1 MKLTTTDNLLL
12 SALLPSAASS
22 ARLRHLLTHH
32 RSEIDWNLAIRRAD
46 LHGITPLLRFNLKN
60 NHLLETL
67 PAEAREALDTATHLW
82 AARQLAYAS
91 EVVRLVR
98 ALDATQITAIPL
110 KGMALILGGYYPQAG
125 LRTAAD
131 MDLLIRP
138 EQIAGAE
145 RVAHE
150 CGYQAK
156 DHPAALPGTMLL
168 PPRANH
174 RLPVEM
180 NHTEARRGPGGL
192 MLELHR
198 RAFHYAR
205 GARDFGFAEMIGR
218 TVPQASESGFELRLP
233 AAEDLC
239 LHLVHHVLVDLRS
252 THLIL
257 RTLADLHFIT
267 QREPQALHKLKERAA
282 EIGLTSA
289 AQAAIELLVLIRE
302 GTLEEL
308 AQAAHETQ
316 TATLLEAAL
325 QESPGTMAL
334 TAWLFEYF
342 DVKQTLRG
350 GLRSLLAI
358 AFTSR
363 EHLVRD
369 FGAPSA
375 GRAYFYYPRRLL
387 DLLGKFDWQSL
398 HPAMLRRLLR
408 LRKIGRP
415 QTTGR

>member
-1 MKLTTTDNLLL
+1 MILTTTDKLLL
-12 SALLPSAASS
+12 SALLPSAASR
-22 ARLRHLLTHH
+22 ARLRYLLTLHS
-32 RSEIDWNLAIRRAD
+32 SELDWKLILRRAD

-60 NHLLETL
+60 SNLLETL
-67 PAEAREALDTATHLW
+67 PAQAREALDTATHLW
-82 AARQLAYAS
+82 AARHLACRS
-91 EVVRLVR
+91 EALRLVR
-98 ALDATQITAIPL
+98 ALNAAQITAIPL

-131 MDLLIRP
+131 MDLLIP
-138 EQIAGAE
+138 PAQIAEAE
-145 RVAHE
+145 RIAHK
-150 CGYQAK
+150 CGYLAK
-156 DHPAALPGTMLL
+156 DHPDALPGTTLL

-174 RLPVEM
+174 RLPAEM

-205 GARDFGFAEMIGR
+205 GARDFGFAEMGGQ
-218 TVPQASESGFELRLP
+218 TVRRAGETGFELHLP

-257 RTLADLHFIT
+257 RTMADLFFIM
-267 QREPQALHKLKERAA
+267 QREPQALDKLKDRAA
-282 EIGLTSA
+282 EIGLTGAVQS
-289 AQAAIELLVLIRE
+289 AIELSALIRE
-302 GTLEEL
+302 GTLAEL
-308 AQAAHETQ
+308 DQAGRDAR

-325 QESPGTMAL
+325 QERPGTMAL
-334 TAWLFEYF
+334 AAWLFEYF
-342 DVKQTLRG
+342 DVKKTLRG
-350 GLRSLLAI
+350 GLRSLLAV

-375 GRAYFYYPRRLL
+375 GKAYFYYPRRLF

-398 HPAMLRRLLR
+398 HPITLRRLMR